1 MTASSHRFRGY
12 NSFLDGNPINP
23 WLLSWEQYA
32 FLANLTNFTLQQSA
46 FASCAVEQQLP
57 LHQYQV
63 CLDLISSTPT
73 PTPEP
78 AATSSPSPT
87 EQTSGGSSAS
97 GASQVVYIV
106 ASFVLA
112 IVIAVIL
119 FKIIRRKSGQL
130 AVSSTSEPPA
140 TSGAHRHFTA
150 MESDVDALQHQSHP
164 PTDSPQRPA
173 ASSALHRNN
182 GSAVWVDDE
191 LLSWR
196 VDYDGIKLKQ
206 RLSSSG
212 PFVEV
217 WIATYRLDTVAAK
230 VLRPRHEASQGPEAI
245 DPIILNKFLM
255 EAKMLSRLD
264 HPRIVAF
271 YGVAWRS
278 ESEVLAAMEFMP
290 QLDVHTYLQT
300 LQSREWTLRK
310 LQIALDVVEALVYIH
325 SLQPAL
331 IHCSL
336 KSSNVLLNELLHAKL
351 SDFGVA
357 KYLHSKTSNRAYDR
371 DEDANMDRIR
381 HVVSQ
386 GTRALP
392 WVAPEVILG
401 NAEYSEAVDVYAF
414 GVLLSELDTH
424 ELPYRTTR
432 GKNRLPIGDHEIQK
446 RVAAGKLRPPLSP
459 SCPSDIRLLAANC
472 LATDP
477 SDRPSSVQ
485 LAYAANK
492 LVAKAMTTA
501 PAAELREPVVVVGP
515 GQRPLAG
522 TSYSLGSRE
531 ADEVDWAIKT
541 VGQQYAAM

>member
-1 MTASSHRFRGY
+1 M
-12 NSFLDGNPINP
+12 L
-23 WLLSWEQYA
+23 
-32 FLANLTNFTLQQSA
+32 
-46 FASCAVEQQLP
+46 
-57 LHQYQV
+57 
-63 CLDLISSTPT
+63 
-73 PTPEP
+73 
-78 AATSSPSPT
+78 
-87 EQTSGGSSAS
+87 
-97 GASQVVYIV
+97 
-106 ASFVLA
+106 
-112 IVIAVIL
+112 IAVIL
-119 FKIIRRKSGQL
+119 FKIIRRKSDQL
-130 AVSSTSEPPA
+130 AVSSTPQPPTTSE
-140 TSGAHRHFTA
+140 AHRHFTA
-150 MESDVDALQHQSHP
+150 MECEVAELHHRRYSR
-164 PTDSPQRPA
+164 TDSPQRPEA
-173 ASSALHRNN
+173 TTALHRNN

-196 VDYDGIKLKQ
+196 VDYDGIKLTQ

-217 WIATYRLDTVAAK
+217 WIATYRLDTIAAK
-230 VLRPRHEASQGPEAI
+230 VLKPCREDSHASEMI
-245 DPIILNKFLM
+245 DPVILSKFLM

-300 LQSREWTLRK
+300 LRSREWTLRK

-331 IHCSL
+331 IHCGL
-336 KSSNVLLNELLHAKL
+336 KSTNVLLNELLHAKL

-357 KYLHSKTSNRAYDR
+357 KFLHSKAPNRAYDR

-424 ELPYRTTR
+424 ELPYSSTR
-432 GKNRLPIGDHEIQK
+432 GKNRLQIGDHEIQK
-446 RVAAGKLRPPLSP
+446 RVAAGKLRPPLSS
-459 SCPSDIRLLAANC
+459 SCPSDIRLLAASC

-477 SDRPSSVQ
+477 SERPSSVQ

-492 LVAKAMTTA
+492 LVAKAMATA
-501 PAAELREPVVVVGP
+501 PVAEEREPVIIVGP

-522 TSYSLGSRE
+522 TSYSLGGRE